1 MEEAAIYARA
11 GWFQATARQRIAGLL
26 DPNSFTEFLGPSE
39 RIQSPHLHLF
49 DLPSAFDDGVIIGR
63 GKLDGKDVLVAA
75 QEGQF
80 MGGTFAEV
88 SGAKIVGLVR
98 AARDHKNL
106 PQTILLLLDSG
117 GVRLQEAN
125 AGELVVAE
133 LMRAIVQ
140 ARSAGVAVI
149 ALIGGK
155 AGAFGGAG
163 LTADNVQ
170 ADAAGIVIGTGKRE
184 QGGAM
189 AVIGVANGAALGTA
203 GVLPLAQEVLRVVAD
218 GGNIPILVVVDT
230 QGQLM
235 ARRDEMRGL
244 NEYLAHLA
252 KCLLLASQEGHRTIG
267 LEYGKAAAGAFLAT
281 ALATDFLIGLPGAE
295 PVVMDLPSMS
305 RVTKLPM
312 DKLIELAKATPVFAP
327 GLDHLAQMGAV
338 AEIWDPQKPLDEQLE
353 EALKKASPVDTRD
366 ELGAMRKGR
375 PMAAKV
381 AKRVIAEATG
391 RGGADVAS
399 A

>member
-1 MEEAAIYARA
+1 M
-11 GWFQATARQRIAGLL
+11 TL
-26 DPNSFTEFLGPSE
+26 DE
-39 RIQSPHLHLF
+39 
-49 DLPSAFDDGVIIGR
+49 V
-63 GKLDGKDVLVAA
+63 LDGL
-75 QEGQF
+75 F
-80 MGGTFAEV
+80 P
-88 SGAKIVGLVR
+88 SGH
-98 AARDHKNL
+98 D
-106 PQTILLLLDSG
+106 
-117 GVRLQEAN
+117 
-125 AGELVVAE
+125 
-133 LMRAIVQ
+133 
-140 ARSAGVAVI
+140 
-149 ALIGGK
+149 
-155 AGAFGGAG
+155 
-163 LTADNVQ
+163 VQ
-170 ADAAGIVIGTGKRE
+170 ADAAGIVIGTGKRK

-312 DKLIELAKATPVFAP
+312 DKLITIAKATPVFAP

-375 PMAAKV
+375 LMAAKV

-391 RGGADVAS
+391 RGGGDVAS